1 MSTKLLYSI
10 WTISIIFA
18 IVADILISVDHLQT
32 ASLLLGMSFWSG
44 FIIWIILLCFQ
55 KNNRG
60 MIHQYGLI
68 GFITTILVPSIYY
81 SKLVVKEEPNLILP
95 PL

>member
-68 GFITTILVPSIYY
+68 GFITTISVPMILY
-81 SKLVVKEEPNLILP
+81 SKYSEQLDQNLTLP